1 MIANGRAVLGLTPKT
16 IFDFFENQFSK
27 KICTVSE
34 NSLEGEVFKIFQV
47 DLDELYG
54 GIQDHFDRVTSSAM
68 APVAHE
74 QLQAQSVAQV
84 SKRNRTCTAAAV
96 LKVSKACRGASL
108 DPQRKVD
115 GS

>member
-1 MIANGRAVLGLTPKT
+1 MIANGRAVLGLTPKI

-27 KICTVSE
+27 IYTVSE
-34 NSLEGEVFKIFQV
+34 NSLEGEIFKIFQV

-54 GIQDHFDRVTSSAM
+54 GIQDHFDHVTSSAM

-96 LKVSKACRGASL
+96 LKV
-108 DPQRKVD
+108 
-115 GS
+115 